1 MNGMIPRTAALGA
14 AALLAA
20 AIAAVGAATASA
32 SPPVV
37 VYNNLN
43 TVAVLVNGHA
53 NEDTYSLDYE
63 YFPMGGLVEFSKR
76 PGVLKSLTTEIDSFT
91 CEHGLYYLE
100 NCYTLHESK
109 KFSYELTADIYEV
122 GPSNEPVGPPI
133 ATATQKFKV
142 PYRPTTNV
150 SCPATSEGK
159 GFGGNC
165 DVGGYLAEIK
175 FSKFARHV
183 VLPEKA
189 AIVITNTAGDSASDI
204 VNVGLQASYKEY
216 NNGEFVAE
224 PAADGGVPA
233 VGADPLPN
241 DIFVRGAL
249 NEEAGGWEG
258 FQPVFE
264 VTAVQ

>member
-1 MNGMIPRTAALGA
+1 MIGRIPRAAALGA

-20 AIAAVGAATASA
+20 AAAAIGAATASA

-43 TVAVLVNGHA
+43 TVPLLVNGTT

-63 YFPMGGLVEFSKR
+63 YFPIGGLVEFSKR

-91 CEHGLYYLE
+91 CERGVYSLE

-109 KFSYELTADIYEV
+109 RFPYELTADFYEV
-122 GPSNEPVGPPI
+122 GPENEPVGTPI
-133 ATATQKFKV
+133 ASATQKFRL

-150 SCPATSEGK
+150 TCPATSEGK
-159 GFGGNC
+159 GFGSNC
-165 DVGGYLAEIK
+165 DVGGYLAKITFKK
-175 FSKFARHV
+175 FGRNV

-189 AIVITNTAGDSASDI
+189 IIVITKTANDPAFDI
-204 VNVGLQASYKEY
+204 VNVGLQSSYKEY
-216 NNGEFVAE
+216 KNGEFVAE
-224 PAADGGVPA
+224 PPAHGGMPE
-233 VGADPLPN
+233 VGADPLSKA
-241 DIFVRGAL
+241 IVIRGAL
-249 NEEAGGWEG
+249 NEEEGGWEG

-264 VTAVQ
+264 VKAVQ